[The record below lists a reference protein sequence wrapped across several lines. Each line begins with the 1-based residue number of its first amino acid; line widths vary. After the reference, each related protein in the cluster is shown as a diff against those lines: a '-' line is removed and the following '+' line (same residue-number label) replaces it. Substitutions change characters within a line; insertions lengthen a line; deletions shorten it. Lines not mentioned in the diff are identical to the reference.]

1 MCKQRCAR
9 RASLGDATVK
19 NVTNIF
25 LSEIV
30 QKVSN
35 FSTSIIF
42 ASIHVKN
49 SRLSLE
55 FLIEE
60 NLGTSLNFFVHDF
73 YRIPHARSRNVK
85 IECLN
90 SRGKSY
96 DKGGECLGRSPYY
109 R

>member
-25 LSEIV
+25 LPEFQSEIV

-73 YRIPHARSRNVK
+73 VHIVFRTRARGMLRSNV
-85 IECLN
+85 
-90 SRGKSY
+90 
-96 DKGGECLGRSPYY
+96 
-109 R
+109 